1 MVVNKPAGWLS
12 VPAREPKTT
21 DLVMSHWLRDKSQSG
36 EAWVVH
42 RLDRY
47 TSGIMLFAKTE
58 ISQKTGNAWF
68 ENREVKKIYLFLASP
83 PPSRPALQI
92 KTPVDGKASST
103 LFEVVEKSAAVFLG
117 RAIPQT
123 GRFHQIRDHAQ
134 EAGFPILGDPSYQGL
149 KNISVKNEKI
159 TFERVCLHAASLETP
174 IGKFEAPLA
183 SDLQTLWNKIKS

>member
-21 DLVMSHWLRDKSQSG
+21 DLVMSHWLREKSQSG